1 MGPSTHTFLPIQPLQ
16 PFQPTMLLLDR
27 IRRTIRDHAL
37 IPYGSRGVAAVSG
50 GSDSV
55 ALAHLLK
62 ALDTSGDLHLVGI
75 AHFNHQLRHA
85 ADDEERSV
93 RRVADGLDVPV
104 VVDRGDVARRARDE
118 RRSTEDAARASRH
131 EFFDRARAH
140 FNAEWIALGH
150 TRDDQAETFLLRL
163 LRGAGTRGLASMYP
177 RNGPIVR
184 PLIECRRLEL
194 RAFLAD
200 RDVAFMEDESNADVS
215 IPRNRVRSELL
226 PLLES
231 RFNPAIVDVL
241 AGEARLA
248 REAWEIID
256 AAADEIASR
265 IVKRSDRSRTID
277 IAGLES
283 VPLPLRRVVLWRV
296 MTETGGARTVGFEH
310 IAAALRLLDADGP
323 AVLDAPGQK
332 LERIGASLVLTG
344 RPANTVGRPINSLAS
359 AANLFRYSLSIPG
372 EVVLAEAGC
381 AVSADTASGRESLD
395 GSAITG
401 NGVLAFVRSDL
412 CQGHLAIRNRRPG
425 DRFRPVGVGGRK
437 KLQDF
442 FVDRKVRRGDR
453 DLVPIVVDENDR
465 IVWVA
470 GYGIDEAF
478 RVTEPSQAVLLL
490 RLRRV

>member
-1 MGPSTHTFLPIQPLQ
+1 VPGLPKDPPYPPYQSY
-16 PFQPTMLLLDR
+16 QPTMQLLDR
-27 IRRTIRDHAL
+27 IRRTIRDHAM
-37 IPYGSRGVAAVSG
+37 IPSGSHGVAAVSG

-55 ALAHLLK
+55 ALAHVLK
-62 ALDTSGDLHLVGI
+62 ALDASGDLRLVGI
-75 AHFNHQLRHA
+75 AHFNHQLRTA
-85 ADDEERSV
+85 ADAEERFV
-93 RRVADGLDVPV
+93 THVAVGLDVPV
-104 VVDRGDVARRARDE
+104 FVDRGDVARRAQDE
-118 RRSTEDAARASRH
+118 RRSTEDAARASRY

-140 FNAEWIALGH
+140 FNADWIALGH

-163 LRGAGTRGLASMYP
+163 LRGAGPRGLAAMYP
-177 RNGPIVR
+177 RHGTIVR
-184 PLIECRRLEL
+184 PLIECRRLALQEWL
-194 RAFLAD
+194 VD
-200 RDVAFMEDESNADVS
+200 RDVAFVDDESNADVS
-215 IPRNRVRSELL
+215 IPRNRVRAELL
-226 PLLES
+226 PLLAA

-241 AGEARLA
+241 ADDAALA

-265 IVKRSDRSRTID
+265 IVKGTDRSRTIE
-277 IAGLES
+277 IAELRA
-283 VPLPLRRVVLWRV
+283 VPLALRRAVVWRA
-296 MTETGGARTVGFEH
+296 MTEIGGARAVGFEH
-310 IAAALRLLDADGP
+310 TAAALRLLDGDGP

-344 RPANTVGRPINSLAS
+344 RPANTAGRSSNSPAS

-381 AVSADTASGRESLD
+381 AVSANPASGPELPA

-401 NGVLAFVRSDL
+401 NGVSAFVRGDL
-412 CQGHLAIRNRRPG
+412 CRGRLAIRNRRPG

-442 FVDRKVRRGDR
+442 FVDRKVRRADR

-478 RVTEPSQAVLLL
+478 RVTDPAQAVLLL